1 MKMGKINAA
10 WRTIWILFFCVT
22 PKQLSAMNL
31 DMLYWKAQLNDQK
44 AFETLIRCLHLLQ
57 HLQTPETPVFVTGSH
72 SKVFSR
78 SDQFC
83 QKGKLKLLVKMTQ
96 HGKKS
101 LKMILASTCHM
112 HLPLHLPAPSFR
124 LLRLRDHL
132 NIILQHQN
140 VALKAPINA
149 GAYRCLG
156 RCKHLLTW

>member
-1 MKMGKINAA
+1 MGKINAA
-10 WRTIWILFFCVT
+10 WRTIWILFSCVT

-31 DMLYWKAQLNDQK
+31 DMLYWKAQLNDKK

-57 HLQTPETPVFVTGSH
+57 HLQTPEKPVFVTWSH

-101 LKMILASTCHM
+101 LKIILASTCHCTYQ
-112 HLPLHLPAPSFR
+112 HLHLGFWGKKTIWR
-124 LLRLRDHL
+124 YGFLKGWV
-132 NIILQHQN
+132 NMIIQ
-140 VALKAPINA
+140 V
-149 GAYRCLG
+149 
-156 RCKHLLTW
+156 LTGV